1 MACEIE
7 AERVAYHRALYQ
19 KSEGHH
25 LARINHTRR
34 RRGMPMIEDLSQVK
48 LRKCKTPA

>member
-19 KSEGHH
+19 KSAEHH

-34 RRGMPMIEDLSQVK
+34 RRGMPLIDDLSEVK
-48 LRKCKTPA
+48 LRKCKTSA